1 MFPKSFNWRA
11 LNSVWNSWKGGAV
24 VKEESRGSGGG
35 PYEIGGGG
43 EVDETW
49 ILILILIKGWGNWS
63 WKRRQPRFGC
73 LSSTFA
79 LAHTGKTW
87 TSPRFK
93 QCPSVYVFNAIRCL
107 NTQTQHQHNR
117 RYISLPKPKSTN
129 IVHHKAEAPNR
140 FHILAHPAQ
149 DVLFSERREDATTS
163 DRKTC
168 YIQTYYCAY
177 LEWTVLEQ
185 GSFTQS

>member
-107 NTQTQHQHNR
+107 FTQTQHQHNR
-117 RYISLPKPKSTN
+117 PKSTN
-129 IVHHKAEAPNR
+129 IVHHKSEAPNR

-149 DVLFSERREDATTS
+149 DVPFSERREDATTS
-163 DRKTC
+163 YRKTC